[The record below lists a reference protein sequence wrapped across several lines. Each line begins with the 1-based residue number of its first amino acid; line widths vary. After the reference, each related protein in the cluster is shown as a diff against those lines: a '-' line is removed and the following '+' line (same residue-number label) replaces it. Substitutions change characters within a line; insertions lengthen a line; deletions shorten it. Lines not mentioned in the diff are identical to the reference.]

1 MCVCAC
7 VCVCAYVCMCSLLN
21 SLEKGQI
28 KMRTGAGQWSFSFSL
43 SLSVTLFYIC
53 SNGEVVC
60 VYVCT
65 LALSLP
71 PCCESLLLL
80 LKCLADCPSLAEQL
94 LFSPSLLFLPL
105 HFLQL
110 TPSFIS
116 PSPHPTALSLSLSF
130 SPFLPL
136 IFSSPVHVL
145 SLLVTLLF
153 ATFVEQI
160 QRFKDYTKSLCCY
173 RWNKTLHSS
182 AGLLS

>member
-1 MCVCAC
+1 MYKSRSVKFFFL
-7 VCVCAYVCMCSLLN
+7 SLAL
-21 SLEKGQI
+21 
-28 KMRTGAGQWSFSFSL
+28 SL
-43 SLSVTLFYIC
+43 SLCSILFQWRSSVC
-53 SNGEVVC
+53 
-60 VYVCT
+60 VCT
-65 LALSLP
+65 LALCLP

-160 QRFKDYTKSLCCY
+160 QRFKDYRYTKSLCCY
-173 RWNKTLHSS
+173 RRYKT
-182 AGLLS
+182 